1 MSRRR
6 RLGFN
11 AGITWRLRVCLGW
24 AAGLLLAWG
33 VASGAPVRFEEPAND
48 VRHLIELAD
57 RRLALMP
64 EVAAWKAERK
74 QPVADFA
81 REQEV
86 LERWTAD
93 AGAAGLAAGAAR
105 EFLDC
110 QIAMARAVQEAWL
123 GRWAAGGETPPRARD
138 LATELRP
145 RLDALA
151 VEFLRAAWL
160 AGAANAERSPPD
172 WRLAVTGLRRHEG
185 VNESMLARFARAAG
199 ALALAVDPTW
209 ASLRRIGVLRVGVT
223 GDYPPFSSDAGGEL
237 RGLDV
242 ALAQALARHWGVHL
256 RFVRTSWPTLLED
269 LERRRFEIA
278 WTGISITDER
288 SRRAQ
293 FSTAYFEDGKTP
305 IVRCTEAGIY
315 SSLARID
322 RPGVRVIVNP
332 GGTNERFVRAQ
343 IRQATVLVHPDNRTI
358 FGEIVAG
365 RADVM
370 FTDGIEVRLQS
381 QVHPALCAAMA
392 EPLTRAGKAV
402 LVPRNSDLTPRIDAW
417 LAPQVADGRI
427 AALLD
432 AAVREAVTA
441 ARR

>member
-1 MSRRR
+1 V
-6 RLGFN
+6 G
-11 AGITWRLRVCLGW
+11 
-24 AAGLLLAWG
+24 
-33 VASGAPVRFEEPAND
+33 GAPVRFEEPAND
-48 VRHLIELAD
+48 VRHLVELAD

-74 QPVADFA
+74 QPVADPT

-86 LERWTAD
+86 LKRWTED
-93 AGAAGLAAGAAR
+93 AAAVGLAAAPAR

-110 QIAMARAVQEAWL
+110 QIALARAVQEACL
-123 GRWAAGGETPPRARD
+123 ARWASGRDSPPRARD
-138 LATELRP
+138 LTTELRP

-151 VEFLRAAWL
+151 AEFLPAAWL
-160 AGAANAERSPPD
+160 AATANTAGAAPD
-172 WRLAVTGLRRHEG
+172 WRSAFAGLGRYAG
-185 VNESMLARFARAAG
+185 VDETVLDRLARAAG
-199 ALALAVDPTW
+199 ALALAADPTW
-209 ASLRRIGVLRVGVT
+209 SSVRRLGVLRVGAT

-242 ALAQALARHWGVHL
+242 SLAQALARHWGVRL
-256 RFVRTSWPTLLED
+256 LFVRTSWPTLLED

-278 WTGISITDER
+278 WTGITITDER

-305 IVRCTEAGIY
+305 IVRCAEAERY
-315 SSLARID
+315 SSLDRID

-332 GGTNERFVRAQ
+332 GGTNERFVRTQ

-370 FTDGIEVRLQS
+370 FTDGIEVRLQR
-381 QVHPALCAAMA
+381 QVHPALCGAMA

-402 LVPRNSDLTPRIDAW
+402 LVPQNSDLAPRIDAW

-427 AALLD
+427 ATLLE